1 MRHLWNGSAS
11 GHWLNE
17 KRKKKEAVKAA
28 ERQREFDEELA
39 AERQALDDDLLD
51 IQIAEIAFSERQRL
65 NRQLDGE
72 MKQFKEQ
79 LKSPAVDCGI
89 TPVPE
94 GMTPAQ
100 HQPELAGKPAE
111 VSKGDEWGKEYAR
124 ARVERHQR
132 IIQKAAR
139 AGQRQGERDRVSSV
153 SLDQA
158 PRKGFAPYR
167 KQARQ

>member
-65 NRQLDGE
+65 NRQLEDE

-94 GMTPAQ
+94 GMTPIQ

-124 ARVERHQR
+124 A
-132 IIQKAAR
+132 
-139 AGQRQGERDRVSSV
+139 
-153 SLDQA
+153 
-158 PRKGFAPYR
+158 
-167 KQARQ
+167 